1 MSGEWLDGAIKAGM
15 KAWIT
20 VRERLVTAGHEV
32 VEAWEDLIEEAR
44 HEHELEARG
53 QRIRIKDSP
62 AASRPAPPRSQSS
75 GSSARTTGA
84 SRRTGQGS
92 GSSGDAK
99 SDDTTSTSSGTVPCE
114 EEPPTNNRYDSVAVD
129 RTAAFR
135 TARQRAIGNRARRS
149 ETRGPAR
156 SARCSPGERGGR
168 RAALAITACRSCP
181 RVIEP
186 LTSRSTLVNQR

>member
-53 QRIRIKDSP
+53 QRIRIKESP
-62 AASRPAPPRSQSS
+62 AASRPAPQRSQSS

-84 SRRTGQGS
+84 SRRTS
-92 GSSGDAK
+92 GI
-99 SDDTTSTSSGTVPCE
+99 
-114 EEPPTNNRYDSVAVD
+114 
-129 RTAAFR
+129 
-135 TARQRAIGNRARRS
+135 RAQ
-149 ETRGPAR
+149 RGPAEPHSR
-156 SARCSPGERGGR
+156 DQLP
-168 RAALAITACRSCP
+168 RAASPAR
-181 RVIEP
+181 
-186 LTSRSTLVNQR
+186 